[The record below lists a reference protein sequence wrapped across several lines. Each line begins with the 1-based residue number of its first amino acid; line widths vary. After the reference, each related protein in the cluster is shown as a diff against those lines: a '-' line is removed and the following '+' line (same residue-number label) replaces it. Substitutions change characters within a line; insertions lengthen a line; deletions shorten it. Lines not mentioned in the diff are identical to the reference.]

1 MSRQQADVVD
11 SLAGMALFADLTSP
25 QLEAVAH
32 TFEEEFFDEGTR
44 VLRKGFAGSGFYV
57 IIEGE
62 AAVQLEGKEIATLS
76 RGDFFGE
83 ISALLNEL
91 PTADVI
97 ATRPLRCAVLSS
109 EALDGFLL
117 GLPSVAVRMLKA
129 QARRLRNN
137 NRWLS

>member
-1 MSRQQADVVD
+1 MNQQTEVID
-11 SLAGMALFADLTSP
+11 SLAGMAIFADLSPP
-25 QLEAVAH
+25 QLEEVAH

-62 AAVQLEGKEIATLS
+62 AAVQLDGKVIATLS

-83 ISALLNEL
+83 VSALLTEL

-97 ATRPLRCAVLSS
+97 ATRPLRCVVLSGDAM
-109 EALDGFLL
+109 EGFLL
-117 GLPSVAVRMLKA
+117 DHPTVSLRMLKA